1 MTEGQMLL
9 RSLAIVAALTGA
21 NPALAEPSQSPAPQP
36 QQQQSQ
42 PATGVVLAS
51 ADTMT
56 PAGTGAPQPAQPK
69 RRIGRVT
76 TCRCGDP
83 QPGDVSQDS
92 PEQ

>member
-1 MTEGQMLL
+1 MLL
-9 RSLAIVAALTGA
+9 RSLAIAVAVTGA
-21 NPALAEPSQSPAPQP
+21 NPALAEPSKSPAPKA
-36 QQQQSQ
+36 QQQQPQ
-42 PATGVVLAS
+42 PAAAVVLAS
-51 ADTMT
+51 ADTVKAAAT
-56 PAGTGAPQPAQPK
+56 DAPGAAQPK